1 MTQPRLLIVDDDTDL
16 SKLMQ
21 SVADDMGFDAAVCCD
36 PTLLKDAYRSDLS
49 TIVLDIVMPNIDGI
63 EVLRFLAEQ
72 RCQAGIIII
81 SEGDRKLLRAAE
93 KLTRDREL
101 NFVGSLHKPF
111 VPENLTAMLT
121 KARLS
126 NAGRRLHRHPLEDS
140 DAKTPAEDEL
150 VVVFQPKINMETL
163 DFASVEALVRWKHPT
178 KGLLAP
184 RFFIPA
190 AEVNGQID
198 SLTDMIFHKTLAQC
212 NQWMKDNLIINISIN
227 ISARTLSDVTLPDRL
242 ADMLMCYRVDPSQIV
257 LEITETWLSEDPVNC
272 LDSLTRLSLKGF
284 RLSIDDF
291 GTGYS
296 SITQLSRIPFSEL
309 KIDRSFVK
317 HAPLNPQALK
327 ILESSVEL
335 GHHLDM
341 NVVAEGV
348 ETQEQWDVV
357 QQAKCDECQG
367 FFIAR
372 PLPAGSTPA
381 WLERWHSMRSA
392 RQLTAPTA
400 SPKGTTR
407 DTTRGSTVKM

>member
-1 MTQPRLLIVDDDTDL
+1 MQNPRLLIVDDDLDL
-16 SKLMQ
+16 SALMQ
-21 SVADDMGFDAAVCCD
+21 SVAADMDFDAVVCSD
-36 PTLLKDAYRSDLS
+36 PSQIKDTYRSDLN
-49 TIVLDIVMPNIDGI
+49 TIILDIMMPGVDGI
-63 EVLRFLAEQ
+63 EILRFLATQ
-72 RCQAGIIII
+72 QCRAGIVIV
-81 SEGDRKLLRAAE
+81 SAGDIKLLRAAE
-93 KLTRDREL
+93 KLARDREL
-101 NFVGSLHKPF
+101 NLVGSLQKPF

-121 KARLS
+121 KSRLS
-126 NAGRRLHRHPLEDS
+126 SAGRRLHRHPLENS
-140 DAKTPAEDEL
+140 DHKIPAEDEL
-150 VVVFQPKINMETL
+150 VIVFQPKINMETL
-163 DFASVEALVRWKHPT
+163 DFSSVEALVRWRHPD

-190 AEVNGQID
+190 AEASGQID
-198 SLTDMIFHKTLAQC
+198 ALTDMIFHKTLAQC
-212 NQWMKDNLIINISIN
+212 YQWMKDGLTIDISIN
-227 ISARTLSDVTLPDRL
+227 VSARTLSDVTLPDRL
-242 ADMLMCYRVDPSQIV
+242 ADMLMCYRVDPARIV

-309 KIDRSFVK
+309 KIDRSFIK
-317 HAPLNPQALK
+317 HAPLNSQARR

-348 ETQEQWDVV
+348 ETQEQWDLV
-357 QQAKCDECQG
+357 QQARCDECQG

-381 WLERWHSMRSA
+381 WLQRWHSLRSS
-392 RQLTAPTA
+392 LLSSA
-400 SPKGTTR
+400 S
-407 DTTRGSTVKM
+407 GSTDSVVSSPGTVKM